1 MEVSRQREMTLEEFD
16 ALCSF
21 LVNDCKITGAQ
32 MIEALDRAWK
42 NIEGESPME
51 EIVASITNKQKKEN

>member
-1 MEVSRQREMTLEEFD
+1 MEVSRQREMTLEEVD

-21 LVNDCKITGAQ
+21 PVNDCKIIGAQ
-32 MIEALDRAWK
+32 MIEALDRVWK

-51 EIVASITNKQKKEN
+51 EIIAQISEEQKKED